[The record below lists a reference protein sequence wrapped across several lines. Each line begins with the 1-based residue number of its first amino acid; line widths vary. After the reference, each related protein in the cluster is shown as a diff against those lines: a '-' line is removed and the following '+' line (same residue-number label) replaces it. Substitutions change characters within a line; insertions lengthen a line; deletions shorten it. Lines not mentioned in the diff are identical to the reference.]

1 MKRKEIFE
9 LAKRLA
15 IEYQSDPKKLA
26 RELGIIVK
34 YRSFNTYSGCCIRMN
49 GKQLIVVNSNMSKM
63 KKLFVLAH
71 EIAHLL
77 LHPYDTIIIRSFSI
91 SENKIEFEANY
102 FAKIFL
108 SESELEFEEDKEIMQ
123 LLRNIDI
130 FQ

>member
-1 MKRKEIFE
+1 
-9 LAKRLA
+9 
-15 IEYQSDPKKLA
+15 
-26 RELGIIVK
+26 
-34 YRSFNTYSGCCIRMN
+34 MN